1 MGHQAEIGV
10 APDEAEH
17 GLEGVGG
24 QPVAVVV
31 GHVGHEDGHRVG
43 DYRLNAR
50 TSGSLSFCFRI
61 HSDLRIPSD
70 TTALNLSRICSVPI
84 VSLLRNAGSSSCRN
98 IAVALIDTSNN
109 TSYLYCS
116 SGVEHQRV
124 IAPKGTKHR
133 LENHGGDSRKHVTAS
148 VMFDAAGF
156 VIPPRLVYAG
166 VRNRFKQLAKIPTTG
181 ITGEWKH
188 SVSQNGYVNR
198 EIFLEILQ
206 DLDQSL
212 TERNI
217 KGCVYLGF
225 HTSI

>member
-1 MGHQAEIGV
+1 MV
-10 APDEAEH
+10 VWFK
-17 GLEGVGG
+17 LKTV
-24 QPVAVVV
+24 PVQSFKMKSHNLITFHSHLSRMYSYLL
-31 GHVGHEDGHRVG
+31 GPRMLL
-43 DYRLNAR
+43 RC
-50 TSGSLSFCFRI
+50 SGSAGRSGAAPPWGCR
-61 HSDLRIPSD
+61 SGWACPAPPR
-70 TTALNLSRICSVPI
+70 NLSWICSVPI
-84 VSLLRNAGSSSCRN
+84 VSLLHTAGSCSCRN

-116 SGVEHQRV
+116 PGVEHQRV

-148 VMFDAAGF
+148 VMFDAAGY

-188 SVSQNGYVNR
+188 SVSENGYVNR
-198 EIFLEILQ
+198 GIFLEVLQ

-217 KGCVYLGF
+217 KGCVHLGF